1 MKFHYSTRKIIQ
13 AAGVLLRFES
23 THAMDYFRLL
33 KLLYI
38 ADRESLKETGR
49 PIIGQT
55 PVAMKY
61 GPLHS
66 EVYDL
71 IKGQHIDEP
80 QWAKF
85 FQTDG
90 YRIELK
96 EQPGID
102 TLSRYEIR
110 KLNEVSQRYANL
122 GDWELANLTHDF
134 PEWKGRV
141 VPGTSQPIP
150 LEDILEAVGR
160 AEDIEEILQDAK
172 EKAIYDRFFA
182 GAPG

>member
-1 MKFHYSTRKIIQ
+1 MKFYYSTLKIIQ

-23 THAMDYFRLL
+23 THSMDYYRLL

-55 PVAMKY
+55 PVAMDW
-61 GPLHS
+61 GPLHG

-71 IKGQHIDEP
+71 IRGQQIDEP
-80 QWAKF
+80 QWAEF
-85 FQTDG
+85 FQKDG

-96 EQPGID
+96 KQPGIN
-102 TLSRYEIR
+102 TLSRYEIQ
-110 KLNEVSQRYANL
+110 KLNEVSQRYVSLVDREL
-122 GDWELANLTHDF
+122 GALTHDF
-134 PEWKGRV
+134 PEWKKRF
-141 VPGTSQPIP
+141 VPKTSRPIP
-150 LEDILEAVGR
+150 WEDILEAVGR
-160 AEDIEEILQDAK
+160 AGDIEEILQDAK